1 MPKTAA
7 PSQCAALASQNVTW
21 PLGAGKDPVTVAVIV
36 RGVSAA
42 KLLDD
47 KIKVV
52 VVGVALQ
59 KANGE
64 IEKMNDRQIRMA
76 ARDPVLDI
84 AGHVRPR
91 AEAHDV
97 EQIRKNERIPTRVV
111 PLKRGAA
118 TRRPI
123 DEPDSG

>member
-1 MPKTAA
+1 V
-7 PSQCAALASQNVTW
+7 ASQNVTC
-21 PLGAGKDPVTVAVIV
+21 PVGAGKDPVTVAVIV

-59 KANGE
+59 KADGE
-64 IEKMNDRQIRMA
+64 VEKMNDRQIKMA

-84 AGHVRPR
+84 AGHVRSR
-91 AEAHDV
+91 ARARDV
-97 EQIRKNERIPTRVV
+97 DTIRKN
-111 PLKRGAA
+111 
-118 TRRPI
+118 
-123 DEPDSG
+123 